1 MAGKR
6 ANKQTPFKPTK
17 AQLAAAFG
25 KTVPDVIARYLRV
38 LFCGINP
45 GLYTAAVGHHFA
57 RPGNRFWPALHRSGF
72 TPNQLSPFDE
82 DQLLLT
88 GAGITNV
95 VARATATAAELTK
108 TDFIEGGRKLRA
120 KVRRY
125 KPGILAVLGV
135 GAYREA
141 FDRHKAVIGPQ
152 EELIHRTQIWVLP
165 NPSGLNANYQLEAL
179 TRLFE
184 ELRTAAVEEH
194 LRDSLPRGDL

>member
-6 ANKQTPFKPTK
+6 ATQQEPFKPTK
-17 AQLAAAFG
+17 EQLAAAFG
-25 KTVPDVIARYLRV
+25 KTVPDVIARDLRV

-72 TPNQLSPFDE
+72 TPKQLSPFDE

-88 GAGITNV
+88 GVGITNV

-125 KPGILAVLGV
+125 QPGILAVLGV

-141 FDRHKAVIGPQ
+141 FDRPKAVIGPQ
-152 EELIHRTQIWVLP
+152 EELIHGTRVWVLP

-179 TRLFE
+179 AGLFE
-184 ELRTAAVEEH
+184 RLRKAADKAV
-194 LRDSLPRGDL
+194 RDF